1 MPYPATRRGAR
12 AGRLP
17 SGGPQ
22 HAARA
27 SRIAAP
33 PGPRPA
39 SNFSQPTTQFSARS
53 SSGAPPGARLWR
65 SLRSEA
71 GDSANRAIRSRPDSP
86 PKVRSFR
93 PVAHFPEA
101 ATRLG
106 RQGRRFSEPQEHS
119 PFTAPFS
126 KIRPRCASPAIPM
139 ESRYSFSKY
148 ILTPVAIQSQRRAQ
162 RAPSSCSPP
171 PAGAADCATQRVAK
185 AKNKI
190 RPTVRPVSPPPARP
204 SAARKPQVVFAPGE
218 QL

>member
-71 GDSANRAIRSRPDSP
+71 GDSANRATRSQPRVRLTAAPLSLRRVSRARRFNCFGDK
-86 PKVRSFR
+86 PKQLN
-93 PVAHFPEA
+93 
-101 ATRLG
+101 RLLRRRRAVPSG
-106 RQGRRFSEPQEHS
+106 TPKWQPLPQLDGTALRGRRPSDLGGTE
-119 PFTAPFS
+119 
-126 KIRPRCASPAIPM
+126 
-139 ESRYSFSKY
+139 RYCVS
-148 ILTPVAIQSQRRAQ
+148 LTGSLHPVLC
-162 RAPSSCSPP
+162 RAP
-171 PAGAADCATQRVAK
+171 
-185 AKNKI
+185 
-190 RPTVRPVSPPPARP
+190 
-204 SAARKPQVVFAPGE
+204 
-218 QL
+218 